1 MANQSRPGT
10 AIGAGYLTLV
20 GLAAALLLAVGF
32 EGTYIVVGLRAADE
46 GLRAAAEA
54 ATLSI
59 DVVGDY
65 GYGVRQLRSVDGVT
79 GPSALSA
86 ATQQLETRGVADR
99 VRVVDLWLVDDVV
112 VVTGECR
119 LPAALGRLI
128 GLSAYSFTLTAL
140 ADAPP

>member
-10 AIGAGYLTLV
+10 AIGGGYLTLV
-20 GLAAALLLAVGF
+20 GLATVLLLGLGF
-32 EGTYIVVGLRAADE
+32 EGTYIFVGLRAADE

-59 DVVGDY
+59 DTISEN
-65 GYGVRQLRSVDGVT
+65 GYGVRQLRSADSPV

-86 ATQQLETRGVADR
+86 AQQQLEARGVADR
-99 VRVVDLWLVDDVV
+99 VRVVDLVLVDNVV
-112 VVTGECR
+112 VLTGECR
-119 LPAALGRLI
+119 LSATLGRLI
-128 GLSAYSFTLTAL
+128 GLSAYTFRLTAL